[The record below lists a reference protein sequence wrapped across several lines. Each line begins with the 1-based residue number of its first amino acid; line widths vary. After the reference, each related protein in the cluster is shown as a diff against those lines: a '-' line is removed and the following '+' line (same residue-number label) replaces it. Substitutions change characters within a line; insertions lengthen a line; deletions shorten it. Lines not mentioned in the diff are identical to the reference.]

1 MARLP
6 ADRTKLNA
14 AIVNQQPSIVA
25 SAQANREALIEAYDT
40 IDMLYNFT
48 AGLVAGG
55 TLQPYPHG
63 LYRNAII
70 NGNFDVWQ
78 RGTSFTKPNFAYTAD
93 RWKVTQIVDDKVL
106 VFRSPEV
113 PNKQSLYSLRV
124 ETTESNSGAGAATD
138 ISQPIEHYQLFRGKT
153 VTFSGYVYCDQGASF
168 VPNIDDGI
176 ANTPGETYTAAA
188 WTKFS
193 VTKPIGES
201 ATMLIPYGRFLRS
214 GLSPGKGIY
223 LAQLQLTVSD
233 TALPFQP
240 RSFAEEL
247 ALCQRYFE
255 KSYDID
261 TAPGMAVGE
270 GMESLICDLAV
281 GVGGTLDLFRHG
293 PLKFKVPKRITP
305 TVRVYNRS
313 NGELNSVFNDS
324 TGQHVNFANNVRFTG
339 GQAQV
344 NLKLENLTGLNV
356 INAGDMVSY
365 HWTADAEL

>member
-1 MARLP
+1 
-6 ADRTKLNA
+6 
-14 AIVNQQPSIVA
+14 V
-25 SAQANREALIEAYDT
+25 ANRYANLVGANKIKDEWQKINAGFDAVQED
-40 IDMLYNFT
+40 IDNLP
-48 AGLVAGG
+48 V
-55 TLQPYPHG
+55 G

-93 RWKVTQIVDDKVL
+93 RWKVTNIVDDKVL
-106 VFRSPEV
+106 VFRSPDA

-124 ETTESNSGAGAATD
+124 EATESNSGAGASTD
-138 ISQPIEHYQLFRGKT
+138 ISQSIEHYQLFRGKT
-153 VTFSGYVYCDQGASF
+153 VTFSGYVYCDPGASF
-168 VPNIDDGI
+168 VPNIYDGI

-247 ALCQRYFE
+247 ALCQRYYE
-255 KSYDID
+255 KSYNID
-261 TAPGMAVGE
+261 TPPGATTDTGVIYGKTEDGAPGSAHV
-270 GMESLICDLAV
+270 DTV
-281 GVGGTLDLFRHG
+281 QFR
-293 PLKFKVPKRITP
+293 VRKRSTP
-305 TVRVYNRS
+305 TVIIY
-313 NGELNSVFNDS
+313 G
-324 TGQHVNFANNVRFTG
+324 TG
-339 GQAQV
+339 GTPNAV
-344 NLKLENLTGLNV
+344 NDETADRSIGAGSFAMPSETGFLMNYTLQ
-356 INAGDMVSY
+356 NATSGRRWFHY
-365 HWTADAEL
+365 IADAEL